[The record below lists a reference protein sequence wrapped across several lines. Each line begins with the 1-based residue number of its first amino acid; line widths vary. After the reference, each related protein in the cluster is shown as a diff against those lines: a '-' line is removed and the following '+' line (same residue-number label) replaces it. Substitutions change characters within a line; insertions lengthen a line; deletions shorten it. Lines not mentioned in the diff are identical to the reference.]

1 MGSPRPVR
9 GICALIISSLLAIT
23 PLLAQETPRG
33 ANSVEDL
40 YSPEFMGGGAFVT
53 ATGNAQADA
62 VNPAANGAEQRI
74 VLDGG
79 YAILPGLGT
88 ESGFGHAVNLGGIL
102 PTKYG
107 VFSGSL
113 RMLSSPFDSYPIGT
127 GVGLKLSAAKEVY
140 PRLTLGVGL
149 GAAVGTDWSVGLDLG
164 VRQGLG
170 DISFMK
176 DFYWA
181 ATLGG
186 LGKGWA
192 PSAFTPKLGA
202 AFDLVRVAGKEG
214 KSDAFKLGL
223 ASELGFPG
231 FTNLSGKLGLQANI
245 LGLASIGSS
254 VGFNLVEALDG
265 KAASPIPSFGL
276 SLNFTLAGETEG
288 TEGEVRTNLSAR
300 PLYDDIW
307 AFGTG
312 ATVVLGVVDRVPPKI
327 SVGYPKPIWISP
339 NNDGKADALEFDLS
353 ITDKRYVASWVFI
366 VENEKG
372 EMVRLLSNKER
383 RPENEG
389 FRDIMA
395 RILDVKSGVEVPP
408 SLRWDGVDEGGAVV
422 ADGRYLFHVEARDDN
437 GNQAVTDKFEVFV
450 DNTPPKIEVSGPEID
465 GLRVFSPDGDGSK
478 DSYPIAQSG
487 SEEDLWQAVVQDSAG
502 TTVRN
507 FKFENAA
514 PSNLEW
520 NGKDNAELVV
530 PDGVYKYRMEATDR
544 AFNQSSALIE
554 NIILN
559 TERPPVGLLIDGSDF
574 SPNGDS
580 IQDELAFSP
589 GVPITEGLVSWTIE
603 VRNSTDTVRR
613 TFTGGADIPVRVV
626 FDGKADNGSPVEEGS
641 YQGNLTA
648 RYRNGYE
655 AKAKSPLFNIDVST
669 PVVSVLRP
677 GSENLRTFSP
687 DGDKRKDSFTIS
699 QTGSREDRWAAVIQ
713 DSAGK
718 TVRTL
723 SWEGMAPPEF
733 VWDGSDDSGR
743 TVPDGVYRYNIAAKD
758 RAGNSASASMEG
770 IIADTSKPVVALSI
784 AYGHYSPNG
793 DGVLDE
799 LPVITSVA
807 HATAAE
813 AWSVELV
820 DTRGT
825 SLRSFKGTGTA
836 PDRLTFGGTDDKN
849 QRLGEGEYR
858 GRITVEYRNG
868 YISSALSPQ
877 FIIDLTAPIASAKA
891 ENPVFSPNGD
901 GNLDLLA
908 LVQNGSEEVTWV
920 GEILSNG
927 RPVRLWTFTGTPSP
941 RLEWDGLDDAGR
953 LSPDG
958 TYGYRLS
965 ATDRAGNR
973 GSVNA
978 PDFTLTTENTP
989 LLVVVDQR
997 AFSPNGDKQKDEMT
1011 ITAQVKLIEG
1021 INSWRVDILDSTGQ
1035 AIRTFE
1041 GANGAPSPLIWNGK
1055 DSRGATVKDGSY
1067 TAKAELRYAMGNR
1080 PQATSTPFI
1089 VDTIPPAIELSVADQ
1104 YFSPNG
1110 DKRKDSLEVKRLSQG
1125 SDDEWTLLAQNSED
1139 ITVRTWTWKGVSGNF
1154 TWDGKDSAG
1163 NIVADG
1169 AYSFVAEGKDNAG
1182 NTKKAVVSGLVV
1194 DTQAPIM
1201 DLAVAD
1207 PAFSPNADGRKDMLS
1222 ISQQAVGNDAW
1233 EGRMQAANGTTVRT
1247 WIWKGSAD
1255 DLEWDGKND
1264 TGVISAD
1271 GIYKYLVKSSD
1282 EAGNSSEYSLGN
1294 LLLDTKAPELDLAF
1308 PFMLFSPNGDKRKDE
1323 LPVNIKTVG
1332 DDDWEANM
1340 LNKNGAVL
1348 ASWKWKAV
1356 APTIAWNGKDSAGNT
1371 VPDGSYRFSVR
1382 STDTAGNHT
1391 ERSAEGLTVDNRTTR
1406 AFLTAASQGLSPNSD
1421 GLFDSQRFGLVVTLK
1436 EGIEAWK
1443 LDILDENGMLRR
1455 TLGTQDASGSRSD
1468 LPPDAITWN
1477 GLDSLGSL
1485 REGKYTARLSVAYL
1499 KGDLTTANAG
1509 PFMVDATAP
1518 VLSVETNPRYFSP
1531 DNDGVEDELIFS
1543 PAAKDASAI
1552 DTWSLEIREPQAPF
1566 NTFYRIEGKG
1576 APAERVVWDG
1586 RSNKGELVQA
1596 ATDYPLLFT
1605 ATDAWGNTRK
1615 LEGIVG
1621 VDVLVIREGDILKIK
1636 VPSIIFRENE
1646 ADFLGLA
1653 QDTVD
1658 NNIRVLKRIAQILNK
1673 FRDYKVKVEGHANP
1687 VSRTAKEEKE
1697 ELQPLSER
1705 RAKAVLA
1712 KLVEFGVDAPRLSAV
1727 GRGGTQPVVKWEERA
1742 DWWKNRRV
1750 EFILVK

>member
-1 MGSPRPVR
+1 
-9 GICALIISSLLAIT
+9 
-23 PLLAQETPRG
+23 
-33 ANSVEDL
+33 VEDL
-40 YSPEFMGGGAFVT
+40 YSPEFIGSGAFIT

-79 YAILPGLGT
+79 YTLLPGLGS
-88 ESGFGHAVNLGGIL
+88 ENGFGHAVNLGGIL
-102 PTKYG
+102 PTRYG

-113 RMLSSPFDSYPIGT
+113 RLLNSPFESYPIGT
-127 GVGLKLSAAKEVY
+127 GVGLNLSAAKEVY
-140 PRLTLGVGL
+140 PSLTMGVGL

-164 VRQGLG
+164 MRQGLG

-186 LGKGWA
+186 MGKGWA
-192 PSAFTPKLGA
+192 PSAFTPKLGV

-214 KSDAFKLGL
+214 KVDAFKLGL

-231 FTNLSGKLGLQANI
+231 FTNLSGKLGLQADI

-276 SLNFTLAGETEG
+276 SMNFTLAGEKEA

-312 ATVVLGVVDRVPPKI
+312 ATVVLGVVDRIPPKI
-327 SVGYPKPIWISP
+327 SVTYPKPIWISP
-339 NNDGKADALEFDLS
+339 NNDGKADALEFELS
-353 ITDKRYVASWVFI
+353 ITDKRYVAEWVFI
-366 VENEKG
+366 VGNEKG
-372 EMVRLLSNKER
+372 ETVRLLRNKDR

-389 FRDIMA
+389 FRDIVA

-422 ADGRYLFHVEARDDN
+422 ADGRYLFHIEAKDDN
-437 GNQAVTDKFEVFV
+437 GNQASTDMFEVFV
-450 DNTPPKIEVSGPEID
+450 DNTPPKVEVSGPEIE
-465 GLRVFSPDGDGSK
+465 GLRIFSPDGDSSK

-487 SEEDLWQAVVQDSAG
+487 SVEDLWEVVVQDSAG
-502 TTVRN
+502 NTVRN
-507 FKFENAA
+507 FIFENAT
-514 PSNLEW
+514 PSDLEW

-530 PDGVYKYRMEATDR
+530 PDGVYKYRIEATDR
-544 AFNQSSALIE
+544 AFNQGSALIE

-574 SPNGDS
+574 SPNGDG

-603 VRNSTDTVRR
+603 VRNSSDTVRR
-613 TFTGGADIPVRVV
+613 SFTGGADIPVRVV
-626 FDGKADNGSPVEEGS
+626 FDGKADNGTPVEEGS

-699 QTGSREDRWAAVIQ
+699 QTGSREDRWVATIQ
-713 DSAGK
+713 DSTGK
-718 TVRTL
+718 TVRNL

-743 TVPDGVYRYNIAAKD
+743 IVPDGVYRYSIGAKD
-758 RAGNSASASMEG
+758 RAGNSASASMAG
-770 IIADTSKPVVALSI
+770 IIVDTSKPVVALSI
-784 AYGHYSPNG
+784 AHGYYSPNG

-799 LPVITSVA
+799 LPVVTSVQQ
-807 HATAAE
+807 ATAAE

-820 DTRGT
+820 DLEGRA
-825 SLRSFKGTGTA
+825 LRSFRGTGTA
-836 PDRLTFGGTDDKN
+836 PDRLTFAGTDDKD
-849 QRLGEGEYR
+849 QKLREGEYR
-858 GRITVEYRNG
+858 GKISVEYRNG

-877 FIIDLTAPIASAKA
+877 FFIDLTAPTAMAQAK
-891 ENPVFSPNGD
+891 NPVFSPNGD
-901 GNLDLLA
+901 GNLDILD
-908 LVQNGSEEVTWV
+908 LVQDGSEEVTWV

-927 RPVRLWTFTGTPSP
+927 RPVRLWTFTGKPSAS
-941 RLEWDGLDDAGR
+941 LAWDGLDDAGR

-973 GSVNA
+973 GSANA
-978 PDFTLTTENTP
+978 PAFILTTENTP

-997 AFSPNGDKQKDEMT
+997 AFSPNGDGNKDEIT
-1011 ITAQVKLIEG
+1011 ISPQAKLLEG
-1021 INSWRVDILDSTGQ
+1021 INSWRVDILDSAGQ

-1041 GANGAPSPLIWNGK
+1041 GANAAPAPLVWNGK
-1055 DSRGATVKDGSY
+1055 DSRGSTVKDGSY
-1067 TAKAELRYAMGNR
+1067 TAKAELRYAMGNQ
-1080 PQATSTPFI
+1080 PSASSAPFM
-1089 VDTIPPAIELSVADQ
+1089 VDTVAPVIEISVADQ

-1125 SDDEWTLLAQNSED
+1125 SDDEWTLSVQNSED
-1139 ITVRTWTWKGVSGNF
+1139 ISVRTWTWKGVSANF

-1169 AYSFVAEGKDNAG
+1169 TYSFVAEGKDNAG
-1182 NTKKAVVSGLVV
+1182 NSKKAVVSGLVV

-1201 DLAVAD
+1201 DLAVTD
-1207 PAFSPNADGRKDMLS
+1207 PAFSPNADGRKDKLV
-1222 ISQQAVGNDAW
+1222 ISQKALGDDTW
-1233 EGRMQAANGTTVRT
+1233 EGKMQAPTGNTIRT
-1247 WIWKGSAD
+1247 WNWKGSAD
-1255 DLEWDGKND
+1255 DLEWDGNND
-1264 TGVISAD
+1264 RGEASDD
-1271 GIYKYLVKSSD
+1271 GIYTYVVTASD
-1282 EAGNSSEYSLGN
+1282 QAENSSKYSLDN

-1308 PFMLFSPNGDKRKDE
+1308 PFMLFSPNGDRRKDE
-1323 LPVNIKTVG
+1323 LPVTIKTSG
-1332 DDDWEANM
+1332 DDEWEATM
-1340 LNKNGAVL
+1340 LNRNGAVL
-1348 ASWKWKAV
+1348 AGWKWKSA

-1371 VPDGSYRFSVR
+1371 VPNGSYRFLVR
-1382 STDTAGNHT
+1382 STDAAGNYT
-1391 ERSAEGLTVDNRTTR
+1391 ESSAEGITVDNRTTR
-1406 AFLTAASQGLSPNSD
+1406 AFLTAASQGLSPNGD
-1421 GLFDSQRFGLVVTLK
+1421 GLYDSQRFGLVVTLK
-1436 EGIEAWK
+1436 EGMEAWK

-1455 TLGTQDASGSRSD
+1455 TLGTQDAPGSRTD
-1468 LPPDAITWN
+1468 MPPDTLTWN
-1477 GLDSLGSL
+1477 GLDSLGGL
-1485 REGKYTARLSVAYL
+1485 REGKYSAQLTVAYL
-1499 KGDLTTANAG
+1499 KGDLASASAG
-1509 PFMVDATAP
+1509 PFVVDATAP
-1518 VLSVETNPRYFSP
+1518 VPSVDTNPRYFSP
-1531 DNDGVEDELIFS
+1531 DNDGVEDELTFTLS
-1543 PAAKDASAI
+1543 AKDVSAI

-1566 NTFYRIEGKG
+1566 NTFYRIEGRG

-1687 VSRTAKEEKE
+1687 VTRTAKEEKE